1 MQAEEGT
8 RYSKPHLA
16 LTDEML
22 FEPVRKLFLF
32 TCMYTFI

>member
-8 RYSKPHLA
+8 GYNKPHLA

-22 FEPVRKLFLF
+22 FEPVRKLLQ
-32 TCMYTFI
+32 TLDCQ